1 MDKNRILEAKKELV
15 AAADKLL
22 NLLDNNETEK
32 VPAKDNRPVTER
44 IKTFADAL
52 NELGQN
58 NPLVHEYYSLSLLRG
73 RSCDL
78 EAYARLRII
87 VAALNEG
94 WEPKFTEG
102 EYRYFPY
109 YYLYTQDEYNRM
121 DDEQKSKVLLWG
133 GSAYYGSNCG
143 VACSTSD
150 NGWSY
155 SNPAL
160 GARLAFK
167 TDELAVYAGKQF
179 AEEFVPFLIGKEI
192 KK

>member
-32 VPAKDNRPVTER
+32 ALAKDDRPVTER

-58 NPLVHEYYSLSLLRG
+58 NLLVHEYYSLSLLRG
-73 RSCDL
+73 LSCDL

-87 VAALNEG
+87 AAALNEG
-94 WEPKFTEG
+94 WEPEFTEN
-102 EYRYFPY
+102 ETRYYPY
-109 YYLYTQDEYNRM
+109 YYLYTMDEYNQM
-121 DDEQKSKVLLWG
+121 TDEKKAKVLLWG
-133 GSAYYGSNCG
+133 GVANSGSYCG
-143 VACSTSD
+143 VACSNS
-150 NGWSY
+150 NLGWSS
-155 SNPAL
+155 SNSTL

-167 TDELAVYAGKQF
+167 TRELAIYAGTQF
-179 AEEFVPFLIGKEI
+179 AEEFMPFLIGKEV
-192 KK
+192 K